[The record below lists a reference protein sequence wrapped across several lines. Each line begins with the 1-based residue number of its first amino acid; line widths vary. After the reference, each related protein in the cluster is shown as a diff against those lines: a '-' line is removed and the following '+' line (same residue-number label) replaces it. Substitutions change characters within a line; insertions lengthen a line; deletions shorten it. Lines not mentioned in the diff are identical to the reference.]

1 MLFEPCVAQPTI
13 ALTPAQG
20 FVGRSMCSDWR
31 PAVFPHAALGPPLHT
46 AQVVPRMAYVMVVV
60 SVRAQTLRAQRLARI
75 AVAPGIADIAVF
87 TVAAVTV
94 AP

>member
-46 AQVVPRMAYVMVVV
+46 AQVVPRMAYEIVVV
-60 SVRAQTLRAQRLARI
+60 NVRAQTLRAQRARI
-75 AVAPGIADIAVF
+75 AVAPGIADIAAFNV
-87 TVAAVTV
+87 TPVTV